1 MNYLTD
7 EQVEQEIERLRNSP
21 YVALARKEQYVRC
34 QRRQALYSLRHLEK
48 KGKSLAASGIT
59 MDMLD
64 AKRISPATKEGRGI
78 ALEDSVYYL
87 CGVAQPFKW
96 EKNFHLAFMPQPGS
110 TIHYESNGITVE
122 IEGAVQLPICTDN
135 IDQSHPKARL
145 KSYHTCRNWQFANWF
160 QTHLKNV

>member
-64 AKRISPATKEGRGI
+64 ATARAPSSQSWRSAM
-78 ALEDSVYYL
+78 A
-87 CGVAQPFKW
+87 
-96 EKNFHLAFMPQPGS
+96 
-110 TIHYESNGITVE
+110 
-122 IEGAVQLPICTDN
+122 GAVPTRDG
-135 IDQSHPKARL
+135 
-145 KSYHTCRNWQFANWF
+145 
-160 QTHLKNV
+160 